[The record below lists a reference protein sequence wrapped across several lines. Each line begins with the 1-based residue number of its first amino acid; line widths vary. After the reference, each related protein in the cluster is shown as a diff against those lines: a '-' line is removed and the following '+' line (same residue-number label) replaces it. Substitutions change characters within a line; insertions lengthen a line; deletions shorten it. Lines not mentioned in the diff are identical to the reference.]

1 MKKLTYL
8 LTAGVLLAVLTIV
21 GCKKDDGGGLSEEEQ
36 QLAALSGTWAAT
48 DVNDGAGPREDYSD
62 FVLTINGANQTYTST
77 GGPDLLPMPKAAPFE
92 FGTNV
97 KTGLILEPD
106 NANIQVTYGLSADGT
121 ELTWSFNNTGTGYEN
136 ARQNSVEGNWT
147 FVFTKQ

>member
-48 DVNDGAGPREDYSD
+48 SVNDGTTDRQDYDD
-62 FVLTINGANQTYTST
+62 FVLTINGTNQTYTTT
-77 GGPDLLPMPKAAPFE
+77 GGPDLLPMPEAGAFE
-92 FGTNV
+92 FGANV
-97 KTGLILEPD
+97 KTQLILEPD
-106 NANIQVTYGLSADGT
+106 NANTAVSYSISADGT
-121 ELTWSFNNTGTGYEN
+121 ELTWSFSYTGEGFTNT
-136 ARQNSVEGNWT
+136 RQSSVEGDWT